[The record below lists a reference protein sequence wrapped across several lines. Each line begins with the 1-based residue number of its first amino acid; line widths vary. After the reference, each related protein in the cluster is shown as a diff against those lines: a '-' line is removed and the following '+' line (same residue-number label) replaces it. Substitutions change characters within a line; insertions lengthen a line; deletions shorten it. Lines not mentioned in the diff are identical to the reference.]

1 MKKPRRKARV
11 GLKTLQTLMVDHAPQ
26 VKAE

>member
-11 GLKTLQTLMVDHAPQ
+11 GSKTLQTLFVDRARQ
-26 VKAE
+26 VKPE